1 MSRLVIDSGVAVK
14 WFVSEAQSADAAR
27 IRDAYDRSAL
37 TLLAPDFFVVE
48 FGNVI
53 WKKQVFQGLD
63 PADAQT
69 AVSGIRAV
77 AILYTRSADLLDDA
91 YRLAVAHRR
100 TVYDSLYLAL
110 ALREGCPFVTADQ
123 KLVNA
128 LAGTV
133 PGVTWLGNWP

>member
-27 IRDAYDRSAL
+27 IRDA
-37 TLLAPDFFVVE
+37 
-48 FGNVI
+48 
-53 WKKQVFQGLD
+53 
-63 PADAQT
+63 
-69 AVSGIRAV
+69 
-77 AILYTRSADLLDDA
+77 
-91 YRLAVAHRR
+91 
-100 TVYDSLYLAL
+100 YDSLYLAL